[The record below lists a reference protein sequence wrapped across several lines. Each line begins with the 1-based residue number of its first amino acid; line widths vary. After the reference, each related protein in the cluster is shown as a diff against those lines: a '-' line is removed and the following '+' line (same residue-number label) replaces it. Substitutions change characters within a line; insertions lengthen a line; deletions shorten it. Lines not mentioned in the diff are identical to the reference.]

1 VRRLRWP
8 GVTRAAVAF
17 GGLAALPL
25 VVGEHWILSLAIFT
39 LMYAALGSAW
49 NLLGGYAGYISLG
62 HVAFFGIGAYALGI
76 ALGHVASPGVWL
88 PFLLLPVIGVGTA
101 AVTLPIAWVAL
112 RTRATTFAIVTLTLL
127 FVVQTLAFNLPGLT
141 GGSQGLAMPVPPFPL
156 GSFERPFY
164 LAMLALL
171 ALAMLVS
178 WYVLGS
184 RVGLELLAVREDEER
199 ARGLGVRTT
208 TVKLA
213 AFAASVAITAM
224 CGGVWAYYI
233 AFIYPQFAIDPLI
246 SIGTVLMVFLGG
258 RGTLWGPPLG
268 AAVLIPA
275 QQYLAYRFGQN
286 DLYLVGYAAVFLLV
300 VLFLPRGILPSVAE
314 RARRWRAPPGEVSQ
328 ESTTTRPRPGRWS
341 ELATLLEVDG
351 VTKCFGGVVALERCS
366 FTVAEGTITALIGPN
381 GSGKTTVFNLV
392 TGYQGADAGAFAFR
406 GEPVPHPDPARLC
419 RQGLARTFQQA
430 RVFPRLSVL
439 DNLVLGLQRS
449 RKGLLRRRLGDAE
462 QARAGELLAEF
473 GLTGAAGQSAGELSY
488 GQRKLLELA
497 TVLMGRP
504 RLVLLDE
511 PTAGINPAMIPV
523 IERHVRAHH
532 ARGVTF
538 LIVEHDMGVVMRL
551 CDPVIVLERGS
562 VIATGPPAAVQ
573 ADPRVLDAYL
583 GA

>member
-25 VVGEHWILSLAIFT
+25 VIGEHWILSLAIFT